1 MISRLN
7 NEPVKFVTNYLFGA
21 TTRNI
26 LMGAAL
32 CYSVKKENWTHI
44 PLIIIFP
51 SVYTGYHLYDNK
63 EIVIKWIKEMRK
75 C

>member
-1 MISRLN
+1 MASKLT
-7 NEPVKFVTNYLFGA
+7 NEPVKIITNYLFGA
-21 TTRNI
+21 TTRSI

-32 CYSVKKENWTHI
+32 CYSIKKENWTHI

-75 C
+75 S